1 MARDVLRWSM
11 RRLLVAI
18 GVLLGGVTIFTIVA
32 IVTWSRVIGAWSVAG
47 GAGVAAAR
55 AGALGAAFGEERV
68 AMLGFLLV
76 PGRRGLAAVG
86 AAAGRVEALQAGLVP
101 GTAAGRAAL
110 ARARAGLAG
119 VEAAFGAARAGLA
132 AGGPAA
138 GRGAV
143 RVLEARSAAVAASL
157 RALARVQAGHA
168 AALRRQASG
177 AARGEFGFELY
188 SSVASIALAAIFIML
203 AARMLVRGERR
214 ERRLRALVG
223 RLGDRDVLLARLR
236 SAAAVL
242 GGVAGDLRR
251 AARAAAGVMG
261 GQSSAVAQASASVE
275 GLAQAAGSIA
285 ENVGAVS
292 AAAERTVASMA
303 DMRGEVEAIAGR
315 AVSLGERAQ
324 RIGEIVDLI
333 GDIARQ
339 TNLLA
344 LNAAIEAARAGEA
357 GRGFAVVAGEVR
369 RLAERSSS
377 SAGSVGAIIAAVRD
391 EANATIMATGQGA
404 RRAREVGELMA
415 STASMLGESL
425 QATQRQKAAADQ
437 VRAAVGQIREAAERL
452 AAEEARWVAT
462 SEHLETLIGELTG
475 ALRDDEARPAGQ
487 DEDGLV
493 AGRGL
498 APVGG
503 ARKA

>member
-119 VEAAFGAARAGLA
+119 VAAAFGAARAEVGACGALR
-132 AGGPAA
+132 GGPAGGGA
-138 GRGAV
+138 AGGRGAV
-143 RVLEARSAAVAASL
+143 RVVEAGSAAVAASL

-168 AALRRQASG
+168 AALRRQASD
-177 AARGEFGFELY
+177 AARDGLRIEAGLDGL
-188 SSVASIALAAIFIML
+188 SSAFSIAFAVYVIGL
-203 AARMLVRGERR
+203 LVRGERR

-261 GQSSAVAQASASVE
+261 GQSSAVAQASA
-275 GLAQAAGSIA
+275 
-285 ENVGAVS
+285 
-292 AAAERTVASMA
+292 
-303 DMRGEVEAIAGR
+303 
-315 AVSLGERAQ
+315 
-324 RIGEIVDLI
+324 
-333 GDIARQ
+333 
-339 TNLLA
+339 
-344 LNAAIEAARAGEA
+344 
-357 GRGFAVVAGEVR
+357 
-369 RLAERSSS
+369 
-377 SAGSVGAIIAAVRD
+377 
-391 EANATIMATGQGA
+391 
-404 RRAREVGELMA
+404 
-415 STASMLGESL
+415 
-425 QATQRQKAAADQ
+425 
-437 VRAAVGQIREAAERL
+437 
-452 AAEEARWVAT
+452 
-462 SEHLETLIGELTG
+462 
-475 ALRDDEARPAGQ
+475 
-487 DEDGLV
+487 
-493 AGRGL
+493 
-498 APVGG
+498 
-503 ARKA
+503 